1 MLVQNGGLQRQVPR
15 DFEPVV
21 QQPQQARFL
30 RRTRRQGQPMT
41 NGVVTK
47 IVRSFGS
54 EWGRV
59 RTAKTGVDCF
69 FNRASMLH
77 PADFETLSLGQEVT
91 FESEPDMVNGSRAER
106 LKILKPRAK
115 ASL

>member
-1 MLVQNGGLQRQVPR
+1 
-15 DFEPVV
+15 
-21 QQPQQARFL
+21 
-30 RRTRRQGQPMT
+30 MT
-41 NGVVTK
+41 SGVVTK

-59 RTAKTGVDCF
+59 RTAQTGIDCF

-91 FESEPDMVNGSRAER
+91 FDSKPDMVNGSRAER
-106 LKILKPRAK
+106 LTVLSPNAK